1 MDFLFELIGDL
12 MPFLIGIGA
21 LIIKFSK
28 KKKTEKRTFKPE
40 DIKKAFE
47 GSNRTLEKTFEQV
60 SQKRKAMAE
69 QRADHDPQVNKPTSH
84 FEEKIEPI
92 IVTTETNEIKSI
104 DLKSSSKSGAS
115 DRAKKS
121 RSGSLKKKQL
131 RQAIIYSEVLGKPK
145 ALR

>member
-1 MDFLFELIGDL
+1 
-12 MPFLIGIGA
+12 
-21 LIIKFSK
+21 
-28 KKKTEKRTFKPE
+28 
-40 DIKKAFE
+40 
-47 GSNRTLEKTFEQV
+47 
-60 SQKRKAMAE
+60 MAE